1 MNAKNNMRA
10 QEGEDVL
17 LIINY
22 VKNEFKA
29 HYEKFMHEVFFDI
42 LLKSDNPNMQNQFSK
57 TRWLT
62 PKGQNKNT
70 TWTYAFFMDPI
81 VQGGD
86 YNILNL
92 LKLRYPEEVANKLM
106 QQYISFM
113 AANPY
118 VQVLVQSKF

>member
-57 TRWLT
+57 TRT
-62 PKGQNKNT
+62 
-70 TWTYAFFMDPI
+70 M
-81 VQGGD
+81 
-86 YNILNL
+86 IL
-92 LKLRYPEEVANKLM
+92 
-106 QQYISFM
+106 
-113 AANPY
+113 
-118 VQVLVQSKF
+118 